1 MNGRIRFACALLACL
16 ALPGAHAQPAGAL
29 GEDFIFRIRA
39 GDTLIALATTYTGE
53 ASNWARLQT
62 LNRVADP
69 QALPIGLELHI
80 PLSMIPMV
88 TSAAQVVH
96 VAGSAHMASAALRP
110 GMTVPEG
117 GEIRTGPDSFVTLRL
132 SDATE
137 VTVPPSTAI
146 LLERVRQFAR
156 VPLTDSI
163 VRVQTG
169 GVESRVAPD
178 GGGVGRF
185 EIRTPVAVTGV
196 RGTRFRVESSDQ
208 GATQTVLEGRVRL
221 QPHAPDAPPGTAAK
235 AVVGVSAGQG
245 ARVAADGSFAGVRP
259 LLPAPVLGE
268 PGRGG
273 NVRIAVTPVPGA
285 VAYEARIARDPH
297 GMHQVAVHRYT
308 LPELSFT
315 APGPGTYYVGV
326 SAIDA
331 AGLRGLEA
339 WRPFEGVNALTTT
352 GGLPVQTATG
362 GVVTLSVF

>member
-1 MNGRIRFACALLACL
+1 MNGFIRYACAVLACL
-16 ALPGAHAQPAGAL
+16 ALPGVHAQPAGAL

-53 ASNWARLQT
+53 ASNWGRLQT
-62 LNRVADP
+62 LNRITDP
-69 QALPIGLELHI
+69 LALPIGLELHI

-88 TSAAQVVH
+88 TRAAQIVH
-96 VAGSAHMASAALRP
+96 VAGSAQMGSTALRP

-137 VTVPPSTAI
+137 VTIPPSTSI

-163 VRVQTG
+163 VRVQAG

-196 RGTRFRVESSDQ
+196 RGTRFRVESSAQ
-208 GATQTVLEGRVRL
+208 GATQTVLEGQVRL
-221 QPHAPDAPPGTAAK
+221 QPHAPEGAAG
-235 AVVGVSAGQG
+235 AVVGVKAGEG
-245 ARVAADGSFAGVRP
+245 ARVAADGSFSGIRP
-259 LLPAPVLGE
+259 LLPAPVLGD

-273 NVRIAVTPVPGA
+273 DIRIPVAPVPGA
-285 VAYEARIARDPH
+285 VGYEVRVARDAH
-297 GMHQVAVHRYT
+297 GMQQLTVRRFDSPDVR
-308 LPELSFT
+308 FT

-339 WRPFEGVNALTTT
+339 WRPFEGLNALTTA